1 MPNLSEKNK
10 LLVTLQ
16 EHEGLRARGYSFLL
30 MNGVFVEREG
40 HARGLWRC
48 ANGGFSWTP
57 AGYNE
62 PIHWVEDTKSAVN
75 YILNLYQAP

>member
-1 MPNLSEKNK
+1 MTIEDKKK

-16 EHEGLRARGYSFLL
+16 EHESLRQRGYEFTMMGGIL
-30 MNGVFVEREG
+30 VEREG

-48 ANGGFSWTP
+48 GPRGFSWTP

-62 PIHWVEDTKSAVN
+62 PTHWVEDAEAAIQFTLTVLAAK
-75 YILNLYQAP
+75 